1 MESEESRET
10 AGVRRDRI
18 KRLISCLLEVEE
30 EGGKEKWQGL
40 YRRLSGGRKKSRRNW
55 KDWRGKGRGM
65 NEEEERKMPT
75 RVGAEARVWVLIS
88 KLGGME

>member
-1 MESEESRET
+1 
-10 AGVRRDRI
+10 
-18 KRLISCLLEVEE
+18 
-30 EGGKEKWQGL
+30 
-40 YRRLSGGRKKSRRNW
+40 
-55 KDWRGKGRGM
+55 M

>member
-1 MESEESRET
+1 MEGRQFSTTRT
-10 AGVRRDRI
+10 QKAYI
-18 KRLISCLLEVEE
+18 FL